1 MDEICL
7 DASKAGM
14 EARPMLLRCDEIFKA
29 SSIAMAMFLC
39 TDAMPDWVEDLH
51 HPRRERFWQPPA
63 IPVAATL
70 PATNPIRQLTSIRV
84 EQYSVSGS

>member
-29 SSIAMAMFLC
+29 SSIAMGHG
-39 TDAMPDWVEDLH
+39 DVSLH
-51 HPRRERFWQPPA
+51 RRYA
-63 IPVAATL
+63 
-70 PATNPIRQLTSIRV
+70 
-84 EQYSVSGS
+84 